1 MSEQAT
7 ETGTVI
13 RKSVVVIAPLEKAFR
28 VFTEEM
34 TTWWPLEGHSVG
46 DTDAASVVLEARVG
60 GRWFERSRTGD
71 EIPWG
76 TVQVWEPPHRFV
88 TTWHPGRD
96 EETAQELELRF
107 RAENERTR
115 VELEHRGWE
124 RLGAEAE
131 AKARNYD
138 AGWMEPLERY
148 SAAVG

>member
-1 MSEQAT
+1 MSEHAT
-7 ETGTVI
+7 AAGTVV
-13 RKSVVVIAPLEKAFR
+13 RKSVIVNTPVEKAFR

-34 TTWWPLEGHSVG
+34 ATWWPLEGHSVG
-46 DTDAASVVLEARVG
+46 DTDAETVVLEGRVG
-60 GRWFERSRTGD
+60 GRWFERSRAGD

-96 EETAQELELRF
+96 ENTAQELELRF
-107 RAENERTR
+107 SEEAGRTR

-124 RLGAEAE
+124 RLGAEGE

-138 AGWMEPLERY
+138 EGWNATLESY
-148 SAAVG
+148 ADAVK